1 MAKINH
7 NNSLDT
13 IDELL
18 TDAKNR
24 GVIHLVTDIDK
35 MSDRNLQILGKELLN
50 FGTCGYLGLELDQR
64 LKDGAIEFVQKYGTQ
79 FSVSRTYLTSGINLL
94 LEEYLSKMFDNSPII
109 VYTSTSTAHISII
122 PTLVQYDEAVILDQ
136 QVHMSVQTATQL
148 LRIKGVPIE
157 MIRHSNLEML
167 ERQIKILS
175 QKHKKVWYMIDGIYS
190 MFGDL
195 APIDDLL
202 YLLDKYEALHLYI
215 DDAHGMSWYGKNGAG
230 YAFSKAPK
238 HPKIILVGTLAKGFG
253 VMGGLAVFP
262 DEETCRK
269 VRVFGGPLTYSHPLS
284 PPLIGS
290 AIASSKIHL
299 TDEIYQLQNQ
309 LRERITYCN
318 QLLSQ
323 TELCVISDPLT
334 PIYFIGMGHPKLA
347 YEMVSRLLKDGFFV
361 SPALFPAVP
370 IKYTG
375 LRFTITRHIQMQ
387 DIKLLV
393 DAMAY
398 HYPKILEE
406 AGTTFQDVRK
416 TFKIKSEIN
425 SKVTDNITEKK
436 ITNFIIQEEKSIKNI
451 NKSEWNNLLGAN
463 GTFDWDGL
471 LSLEDVF
478 SNNQKPE
485 ENWDFY
491 YFIIRDNNGIPVFAT
506 FFSSGIS
513 KDDMVALESVSLQIE
528 EKRKKDPY
536 YLTSKTLTMG
546 CMLTEGCHYY
556 LNKEHKNWKEA
567 FNLLLER
574 LAKIQE
580 SINADTL
587 LFRDFDTDNVD
598 FKDIFMKEGFV
609 VINMPN
615 TNIVENISWNSK
627 EEFMKTI
634 SPNSRKHVKKEV
646 FKYEDQYE
654 IEYKK
659 ELTKDE
665 SEYYYN
671 LYLNVER
678 RNRGFNMFDYPKDII
693 NKLSKH
699 PNWEFIILKIKP
711 EFDPR
716 PDRKA
721 VAAMWTYVTDT
732 HLAPMIIG
740 IDYNYNDKFK
750 VYKQAVYQ
758 AIKRAQILGLPKVYL
773 GLSADIDKHK
783 FGAVQYPKVA
793 YYQTK
798 DNYNM
803 EVIESMSA

>member
-7 NNSLDT
+7 NKVLDT

-35 MSDRNLQILGKELLN
+35 MSDRNLQISGKELLN

-94 LEEYLSKMFDNSPII
+94 LEEYLSKMYDNSPVI

-136 QVHMSVQTATQL
+136 QVHMSVQTAVQL

-167 ERQIKILS
+167 ERQIKTLS
-175 QKHKKVWYMIDGIYS
+175 QKHKKVWYMIDGVYS

-195 APIDDLL
+195 APMDDLL

-215 DDAHGMSWYGKNGAG
+215 DDAHGMSWYGKNGTG
-230 YAFSKAPK
+230 YVYSKAPK

-318 QLLSQ
+318 KLLSQ
-323 TELCVISDPLT
+323 TDLCVISDPLT

-347 YEMVSRLLKDGFFV
+347 YEMVARLLKDGFFV

-393 DAMAY
+393 DAMAH
-398 HYPKILEE
+398 HYPKVLEE
-406 AGTTFQDVRK
+406 AGTTLQDVRK
-416 TFKIKSEIN
+416 AFKISSEIN
-425 SKVTDNITEKK
+425 SKVIDTVTEKK
-436 ITNFIIQEEKSIKNI
+436 TTNFIIQEEKSIKNI
-451 NKSEWNNLLGAN
+451 NKSEWNKLLGAN

-478 SNNQKPE
+478 SNNPKPE

-491 YFIIRDNNGIPVFAT
+491 YFIIRDNKGIPVFAT
-506 FFSSGIS
+506 FFSAGIS

-546 CMLTEGCHYY
+546 SMLTEGCHYY
-556 LNKEHKNWKEA
+556 LNRENANWKEA

-574 LAKIQE
+574 LSKIQE
-580 SINADTL
+580 SINADSL
-587 LFRDFDTDNVD
+587 LFRDFDKDD
-598 FKDIFMKEGFV
+598 DEFKDIFMKEGFI

-615 TNIVENISWNSK
+615 TNIVYNVTWNSK
-627 EEFMKTI
+627 EEFLETI
-634 SPNSRKHVKKEV
+634 SPNSRKHLKKEV

-659 ELTKDE
+659 ELTKEE

-678 RNRGFNMFDYPKDII
+678 RNRGFNMFDYPRDII

-699 PNWEFIILKIKP
+699 PNWEFIILKLKP

-716 PDRKA
+716 PERKA

-740 IDYNYNDKFK
+740 IDYNYNDEFK

-758 AIKRAQILGLPKVYL
+758 AIKRARILGLPKVYL

-783 FGAVQYPKVA
+783 FGAIQYPKVA